1 MSIERQKVGARM
13 SQIVT
18 RGDTVY
24 LAGQVAEDAAG
35 KPAGEQMT
43 NILAR
48 IDGLLAEAGTDKRH
62 LLSVTI
68 WLADMRDYD
77 SINTAWDA
85 WMPEG
90 CAPARAC
97 VEAKLAFTK
106 YTVEVGVIAAR

>member
-18 RGDTVY
+18 HGDTVY
-24 LAGQVAEDAAG
+24 LAGQVAMDAAG
-35 KPAGEQMT
+35 QPAGEQMA
-43 NILAR
+43 NILTR
-48 IDGLLAEAGTDKRH
+48 IDGLLAEAGTDNRQ
-62 LLSVTI
+62 LLSATI

-77 SINTAWDA
+77 AINLAWDA
-85 WMPEG
+85 WVPEG

>member
-1 MSIERQKVGARM
+1 MSIERRKTDALM

-18 RGDTVY
+18 YGDTVY
-24 LAGQVAEDAAG
+24 LAGQVAEGASG
-35 KPAGEQMT
+35 KPSGEQMA
-43 NILAR
+43 NILDR

-62 LLSVTI
+62 LLSATI

-77 SINTAWDA
+77 AINAAWIA

-106 YTVEVGVIAAR
+106 YTVEVGVIAGR